1 MEKLDHSGKPLIV
14 SNKQRIDVATSPIA
28 SIDLSEQNVKLISS
42 LVQKYNQVSC
52 FEQNNN
58 HLNI

>member
-28 SIDLSEQNVKLISS
+28 SIDLSEQSVKLISS
-42 LVQKYNQVSC
+42 LVKKYNQVRY
-52 FEQNNN
+52 FEKNSNQ
-58 HLNI
+58 LNI